1 METMIVIIFNGDIE
15 AFCYFTCDFKGTELE
30 NIF

>member
-1 METMIVIIFNGDIE
+1 MIVIIYNGDIE
-15 AFCYFTCDFKGTELE
+15 AFCHFICDFKGTELE